1 MTYPLE
7 NALNEF
13 ETYTYNVSL
22 YMVKPSQAQDLD
34 QNINTGFAK
43 LIADNSSE
51 AIYNISEVEQSHI
64 VGFKNGNRA
73 GFSSFFDITI
83 RETNSI
89 TLLDTIVK
97 TSSELG
103 IENHT
108 LAAYLINIEFNGR
121 LHSGAPKKST
131 LNFWYPVIINDFR
144 MQVDSGGAQ
153 YRIQATETGAAAFN
167 YLENVS
173 KETITFEASTVGEAL
188 TAFTEAL
195 NITQEARLRNN
206 GSALEV
212 EYEYEIEFD
221 EETGATDW
229 LNWNIQQ
236 TVDLDEAI
244 GISTATADGKIQFVL
259 QSGTNITDFI
269 GAVLMTTDEYK
280 RLPLDDG
287 SEARTNGAGR
297 LSTATLDKFKT
308 FFKVVANIEFGNYD
322 ELRNDYVK
330 IVKFKVVKHRTPS
343 SISDVDEYTNSIF
356 DTSVQTTRVDK
367 LISQGILKKR
377 YDYFYTGLN
386 TEVLNLDLTFNFAYF
401 EIVPVQSLDPN
412 SVAASPHNG
421 QPTLGER
428 IGEVKNTRIDLERQ
442 ASNLNRRLDT
452 LRTRQA
458 QNQSAIDNAR
468 SVNVDAIARQAQIQ
482 AELDQATTELNTVNR
497 TLSFTEQAQAELL
510 ELRRSQTGA
519 PSQVST
525 ASGPVSNPLGIDAP
539 VRFGSDTID
548 SSDTYV
554 PENDRSGG
562 TIMFGGVKAN
572 MENSADHSNIELEI
586 RGDPYWLG
594 KPNTF
599 YTTTTTGELADYQ
612 TGQNMFYLKI
622 NLPALDPNDFDSVSP
637 NDSYTISGLYVVTHV
652 INSFRNGLFTQ
663 YLKAFRDLATNSS
676 TVSDTLNTD
685 TPIVPLSGPDD
696 GTRGP
701 AADPAQ
707 TQEDIE
713 PSNGVQ

>member
-22 YMVKPSQAQDLD
+22 WMVKPSQAQDLD

-51 AIYNISEVEQSHI
+51 AIYNVSEVEQSHI
-64 VGFKNGNRA
+64 VGFKSGNRH

-97 TSSELG
+97 TASELG
-103 IENHT
+103 IENHQ
-108 LAAYLINIEFNGR
+108 LAVYLINIEFNGR
-121 LHSGAPKKST
+121 LHNGAPKKST
-131 LNFWYPVIINDFR
+131 LNFWYPVIINAFR

-153 YRIQATETGAAAFN
+153 YQIQATETGAAAFN

-173 KETITFEASTVGEAL
+173 KETITFDASTVGE
-188 TAFTEAL
+188 TVTEFVRAL
-195 NITQEARLRNN
+195 NLAQDARRRNN
-206 GSALEV
+206 RSALEV

-221 EETGATDW
+221 EESGSTDW

-244 GISTATADGKIQFVL
+244 GISTSTADGKIQFVL

-280 RLPLDDG
+280 RIPLDDG
-287 SEARTNGAGR
+287 SEARTNGADR
-297 LSTATLDKFKT
+297 HSTATVDKFKT
-308 FFKVVANIEFGNYD
+308 FFKVAANVEFGRYD
-322 ELRNDYVK
+322 SVRNDYVK
-330 IVKFKVVKHRTPS
+330 RVRYKVVKFLTPS
-343 SISDVDEYTNSIF
+343 SVSDVQEYRNSITN
-356 DTSVQTTRVDK
+356 TSVQNNRVDK
-367 LISQGILKKR
+367 LISQGLLKKR

-401 EIVPVQSLDPN
+401 EIVPVQIIDPN
-412 SVAASPHNG
+412 TAASQPHND
-421 QPTLGER
+421 QLTLDER
-428 IGEVKNTRIDLERQ
+428 VITAKREAIDTRTERDNLERE
-442 ASNLNRRLDT
+442 LDA
-452 LRTRQA
+452 LRTRRATQTNAVNAFGAERQVLASLNA
-458 QNQSAIDNAR
+458 QVTA
-468 SVNVDAIARQAQIQ
+468 
-482 AELDQATTELNTVNR
+482 AEENLNNLNR
-497 TLSFTEQAQAELL
+497 TLSAAEQRFAVLE
-510 ELRRSQTGA
+510 ELREQSVA
-519 PSQVST
+519 AESQVST
-525 ASGPVSNPLGIDAP
+525 AAGPVTNPIGIDVP
-539 VRFGSDTID
+539 LRFGSDTID

-562 TIMFGGVKAN
+562 TLMFGGVKAN
-572 MENSADHSNIELEI
+572 LENGSDLSNIEIEI

-612 TGQNMFYLKI
+612 TGENMFYLKI
-622 NLPALDPNDFDSVSP
+622 NLPAAAPGDLNSVAP
-637 NDSYTISGLYVVTHV
+637 NDSYTISGLYTVTHV

-663 YLKAFRDLATNSS
+663 YLKAFRDISTNSS

-713 PSNGVQ
+713 PSDGVQ